1 MINTDRLRAFARKIV
16 SSERTRFMLNV
27 VLLLALL
34 GLAIWIEMPHVVRP
48 PRGKCESVSQTNT
61 EVSASSYS
69 SLVSGGY
76 IAVRSRRVTMVPLQ
90 EDEEPDKVLNNVC
103 EQRWYVAKLVQR
115 LSEASAAV
123 IVIDKTFAPD
133 SCDQGDPG
141 TLALLAAVQKS
152 PRLIVAASPTHL
164 LSEDPNGACLVLG
177 QSLDFGRK
185 RGADGNPT
193 GGPAVYLGISRLNA
207 DFRKVPIEWN
217 IYRSEEAFK
226 RGEDPTDE
234 FAETLPYLAATLAD
248 PGLKQERR
256 LNDLRDDGEHPFAGF
271 ISPDAISRLSPLDYL
286 CSGPDRGEIEA
297 RYSINC
303 AARKNEGVVAGGQVF
318 VIGED
323 VPGKDRHELFGND
336 VPGMYLHANYIE
348 ALPRGTLSATP
359 RGRMGHRDAHPVVG
373 AVVPFVL
380 VAATGICAAD
390 WRCAGRGHPV
400 RDRSTRRMGG
410 IVPGSVA
417 GATGVNRT
425 APKVCRRAR
434 TSVGRAD

>member
-1 MINTDRLRAFARKIV
+1 
-16 SSERTRFMLNV
+16 MLNV

-348 ALPRGTLSATP
+348 ALLE
-359 RGRMGHRDAHPVVG
+359 GRYLRRLGAGWDIGMLILWLALLYLLFWLLPPEFALLIGVVLGAAIRYGIAQLVVWEGLYPEVWLARLGLIALLLKYADA
-373 AVVPFVL
+373 
-380 VAATGICAAD
+380 
-390 WRCAGRGHPV
+390 RGHLLVEPIKEAM
-400 RDRSTRRMGG
+400 TRRK
-410 IVPGSVA
+410 P
-417 GATGVNRT
+417 
-425 APKVCRRAR
+425 
-434 TSVGRAD
+434 